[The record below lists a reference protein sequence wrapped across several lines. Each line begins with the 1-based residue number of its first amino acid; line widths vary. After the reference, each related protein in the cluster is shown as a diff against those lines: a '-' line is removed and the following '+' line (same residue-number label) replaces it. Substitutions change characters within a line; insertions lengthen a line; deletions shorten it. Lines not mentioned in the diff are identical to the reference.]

1 MAEQFAAVEVL
12 KAEPPVAEVGSV
24 EVGLGL
30 GVVRHKPFLPRV
42 PELPKPYCGQVA
54 AVSPLA

>member
-1 MAEQFAAVEVL
+1 MEVL